1 MQAGTRV
8 EHQIPCRQLH
18 LLHPVG
24 VLDHQLTT
32 VVVLGVA
39 QEQGRGQVGTHPLVA
54 AAGLAQGVIN
64 MKAEIATFAIA
75 VDQGREDL
83 VRQRRRHE
91 LWVLPQTLDQR
102 RADFLG
108 QWMAFGKLQVVLG
121 LGRLITRGDLAV
133 GPLGP
138 LQRLT
143 DTRDFLGGEQSGN
156 V

>member
-1 MQAGTRV
+1 MAT
-8 EHQIPCRQLH
+8 P
-18 LLHPVG
+18 
-24 VLDHQLTT
+24 
-32 VVVLGVA
+32 
-39 QEQGRGQVGTHPLVA
+39 
-54 AAGLAQGVIN
+54 GLAQGVIN
-64 MKAEIATFAIA
+64 VKTEIATFAIA

-108 QWMAFGKLQVVLG
+108 QWMAFWKLQVVLG
-121 LGRLITRGDLAV
+121 LGRLITRSDLAV
-133 GPLGP
+133 SPLGP